1 TSCIGSQGDF
11 AMLCAMA
18 KVWICEI
25 GEKSLST
32 KSVDSRPVK
41 RLGLP
46 IWTTDGR
53 SSAPKTAFPANGQET
68 TKAPKTRW
76 LCFKRNLMARPESR
90 ASEQLQRDFRPI
102 QTRNPKPTN
111 FLLLGLEDLPL
122 VPRVLA

>member
-1 TSCIGSQGDF
+1 
-11 AMLCAMA
+11 MA
-18 KVWICEI
+18 KVWICAI
-25 GEKSLST
+25 GKKSLST
-32 KSVDSRPVK
+32 KSVDSGPVK

-90 ASEQLQRDFRPI
+90 ASEQLQRDWAEMLPPVWRKASFFR
-102 QTRNPKPTN
+102 
-111 FLLLGLEDLPL
+111 
-122 VPRVLA
+122 VPYSETIISKEC

>member
-1 TSCIGSQGDF
+1 
-11 AMLCAMA
+11 MA
-18 KVWICEI
+18 KVWICAI
-25 GEKSLST
+25 GKKSLST

-90 ASEQLQRDFRPI
+90 ASEQLQRDWAEMETIISKECFANRPYDAVD
-102 QTRNPKPTN
+102 QAAFGSPRN
-111 FLLLGLEDLPL
+111 
-122 VPRVLA
+122 LAMFSDRSSTLF